1 MWGLGYPGHRPRNRL
16 QSMTSNF
23 EPFSILFD
31 DRAPSPSSV
40 ALLTC
45 TSHLLLLLTIFNLV
59 SASVLTVRHEERE
72 TGVVECTSEEFY
84 RIPCSC
90 FCELIRFH

>member
-1 MWGLGYPGHRPRNRL
+1 MWGLGYLGHRPQNRL

-45 TSHLLLLLTIFNLV
+45 TSHLLLLLTIFNVV
-59 SASVLTVRHEERE
+59 SASVLTVRRKERE
-72 TGVVECTSEEFY
+72 TGVVECTSEELY

>member
-1 MWGLGYPGHRPRNRL
+1 MWGLGYPGHRPQNCL

-31 DRAPSPSSV
+31 DHAPSLSSV
-40 ALLTC
+40 ALFTC

-72 TGVVECTSEEFY
+72 IGVV
-84 RIPCSC
+84 
-90 FCELIRFH
+90 

>member
-1 MWGLGYPGHRPRNRL
+1 MWGLDYPGHHTRNRL

-23 EPFSILFD
+23 EPLSILFD

-40 ALLTC
+40 VLLTC
-45 TSHLLLLLTIFNLV
+45 TSHLLLLFTIFNLV
-59 SASVLTVRHEERE
+59 SASVLTVRREERE
-72 TGVVECTSEEFY
+72 TGVVECTSEELY

-90 FCELIRFH
+90 SCELIRFH